1 MRAREAKPDEPDFR
15 VTYDPGHHPQA
26 RLVAFSLAAQLPHPS
41 RKNKDAAKVGH
52 PGSILVGQFST
63 QLYLLQIAL
72 VRA

>member
-26 RLVAFSLAAQLPHPS
+26 RLVAFSWAALF
-41 RKNKDAAKVGH
+41 R
-52 PGSILVGQFST
+52 SILFGQFST
-63 QLYLLQIAL
+63 QLYLFQIAL